1 MEPAVLDSYHMI
13 LASTS
18 PLDHVIAK
26 PIFTVDLF
34 GYPLVVSN
42 HFFMIIAATVL
53 LLIFLPRSVKG
64 TSLVRTG
71 FGNLIE
77 SVCVFVREEIARP
90 FLGTDTDKHIG
101 FIWTVFFFVLTMNLL
116 GMIPISDTIKLITG
130 KPYHIGGA
138 ATANIYVTG
147 SIAMIAFFAI
157 HVYGIRQQGVA
168 GYVKNFAPSVPW
180 PILPF
185 IFTLEVIA
193 ALVKPF
199 ALAVRLFA
207 NIFAGHVVIAAII
220 GLAILFKNLPG
231 MIGSITAAVFISFL
245 ELFVA
250 FLQAYIFTFLTTIF
264 IGFAVH
270 PEH

>member
-1 MEPAVLDSYHMI
+1 MHDSYHMI

-26 PIFTVDLF
+26 PLFTVDLF
-34 GYPLVVSN
+34 GAELVISN

-53 LLIFLPRSVKG
+53 LLLVLPRSVKG
-64 TSLVRTG
+64 TGLVRTG
-71 FGNLIE
+71 WGNVIE
-77 SVCVFVREEIARP
+77 SVCVFIRDEIAKP
-90 FLGTDTDKHIG
+90 FLGADTDKHIG

-116 GMIPISDTIKLITG
+116 GMVPISDAIRLITG
-130 KPYHIGGA
+130 KPSHIGGA

-168 GYVKNFAPSVPW
+168 SYIKNFAPPVPW

-207 NIFAGHVVIAAII
+207 NIFAGHVVIASII
-220 GLAILFKNLPG
+220 GLAILFKSVPG
-231 MIGSITAAVFISFL
+231 IIGSITAAVLISCL